1 MDQGFWND
9 TYSYGGWDWGRP
21 VLWIV
26 FFGARADTCV
36 STAKRA
42 HAHTPK
48 RREVIEVATPA
59 STDLHNCLFGL
70 LIRECNM
77 SRSFSSP

>member
-26 FFGARADTCV
+26 FSTRADTCV

-42 HAHTPK
+42 HMHDAKEDSTHAHTHTHTHTHSK
-48 RREVIEVATPA
+48 VARGHR
-59 STDLHNCLFGL
+59 S
-70 LIRECNM
+70 CNTGIN
-77 SRSFSSP
+77 RLT

>member
-26 FFGARADTCV
+26 FSTRADTCV

-42 HAHTPK
+42 HMHDAKEDSTHTHTHTLQSGERSSK
-48 RREVIEVATPA
+48 LQHRHQQTYIIA
-59 STDLHNCLFGL
+59 CLDF
-70 LIRECNM
+70 
-77 SRSFSSP
+77 